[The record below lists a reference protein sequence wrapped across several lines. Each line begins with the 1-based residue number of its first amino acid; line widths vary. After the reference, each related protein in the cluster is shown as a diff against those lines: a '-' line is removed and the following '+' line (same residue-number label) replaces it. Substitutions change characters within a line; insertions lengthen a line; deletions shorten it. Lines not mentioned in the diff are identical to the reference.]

1 MKCLVISI
9 LFISAIQTTHTAEVA
24 LEIPSSNYSAR
35 ELAEKVCRILHME
48 ENQTLKTSIEELFTE
63 KKPSPEQ
70 LKRRENIIRKISESE
85 E

>member
-1 MKCLVISI
+1 
-9 LFISAIQTTHTAEVA
+9 
-24 LEIPSSNYSAR
+24 
-35 ELAEKVCRILHME
+35 ME
-48 ENQTLKTSIEELFTE
+48 ENQILKTSIEELFTE

>member
-1 MKCLVISI
+1 MKYHS
-9 LFISAIQTTHTAEVA
+9 LFIALLLSTCAIHGAEVA
-24 LEIPSSNYSAR
+24 IHMPTCSPR
-35 ELAEKVCRILHME
+35 ELAEKVCKIMNME
-48 ENQTLKTSIEELFTE
+48 GNEKLKSSIEDLFTE